1 MELFTVP
8 DIFSDTPLLIAEAPE
23 VNIIAYHQDQQI
35 EQANVELTKNLIIFV
50 LKGYKE
56 VIGEE
61 SKVRIEEG
69 EGYFLRRGK
78 YLLSEKFKESNQ
90 YESLLFFFSDQL
102 AHQFSTQALDLR
114 ESSKEAIE
122 DGRTFKLNEKL
133 RAYIQNLRAYAQAD
147 DLLNTN
153 AFTELKMME
162 LFWLLV
168 KTLQGAPFE
177 QFLSRLSKQPTYQI
191 QKVMEA
197 HYREN
202 VSLEQLAF
210 LTGNSLSTFK
220 RRFKEEYQTTP
231 GEWIRQKRLQ
241 EAQYL
246 LRSTRKNVTQVCY
259 EVGFE
264 NVSHFVQSFKEKFGT
279 TPKQF
284 QLEQLST

>member
-8 DIFSDTPLLIAEAPE
+8 DMFSDTPLLIAEAPE

-50 LKGYKE
+50 LKGFKE

-90 YESLLFFFSDQL
+90 YESLLFFFSDQI
-102 AHQFSTQALDLR
+102 AHQFSTQALELL

-122 DGRTFKLNEKL
+122 DGRTFKLDEKL
-133 RAYIQNLRAYAQAD
+133 RAYIHNLRAYAQAD
-147 DLLNTN
+147 DLLNSN

-168 KTLQGAPFE
+168 KTPQGASFK
-177 QFLSRLSKQPTYQI
+177 QFLSRLSNQPTYQI
-191 QKVMEA
+191 KKVMEA

-284 QLEQLST
+284 QLEQMTT